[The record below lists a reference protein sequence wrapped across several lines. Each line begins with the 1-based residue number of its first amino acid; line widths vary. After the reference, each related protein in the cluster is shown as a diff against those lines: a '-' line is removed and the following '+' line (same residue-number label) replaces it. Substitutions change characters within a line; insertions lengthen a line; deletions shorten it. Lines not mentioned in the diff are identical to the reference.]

1 MSDDDYTSDEEH
13 AMPVNAPSRSHRS
26 STFDSDD
33 EAREVDELTGGGS
46 DKKHK
51 ADAQARAQARKESE
65 KTFQN
70 IMKYISDPPT
80 VTLQHS
86 KRGVAYWSGR
96 SIDGRQIN
104 FRGVTG
110 FLDDFIFPTPSSQ
123 SGETADVRSISVG
136 VDYEAE
142 ANESLRADCTPC
154 NRAPPSG
161 PHDES
166 LPDGCLARGR
176 KHGILVHHQTQQ
188 LCVAHMNGK
197 CPVNAG
203 QLSSDNYDAC
213 ALALLDFFRNL
224 NYIHLA
230 NEIVVSH
237 GQGLE
242 TDLDMATAV
251 DMLFYVAG
259 DIQETH
265 AIELKTCSIPIDR
278 PYQVGGKL
286 RFPLMDYDDTPYNRH
301 SAQVMLTIMLFEM
314 HMGQDPLVWRGFTHF
329 WLVYVNPT
337 SKKVTRIGPAQ
348 WIYDMH
354 VRSNMYRFMLSVQQG
369 QKLNDSK
376 VSRYLSQTPSHASDA
391 DARKSSSSS
400 SGAPSSGKKTPKK
413 QPSKSKKPDPSKS
426 PNPKRRC
433 SGPRDTYVSPSASG
447 ARQLQ
452 RDSSSSDE
460 DDEDEEQMDDD
471 W

>member
-1 MSDDDYTSDEEH
+1 MSDDDYTSDYEQS
-13 AMPVNAPSRSHRS
+13 MPVNAPSRSHRL

-33 EAREVDELTGGGS
+33 EAREVEELTAS
-46 DKKHK
+46 DKKQK
-51 ADAQARAQARKESE
+51 TDAHARAQARKESE

-70 IMKYISDPPT
+70 IIKFISDPPT

-86 KRGVAYWSGR
+86 RRGVAYWSGR
-96 SIDGRQIN
+96 SIDGKQIK

-110 FLDDFIFPTPSSQ
+110 FLDDFIYPTPSSQ
-123 SGETADVRSISVG
+123 NAETADVRSINVG

-142 ANESLRADCTPC
+142 ANASLRPDCAPC

-161 PHDES
+161 PSDES
-166 LPDGCLARGR
+166 LPDGCLARGT
-176 KHGILVHHQTQQ
+176 KHGILVHRQTQQ
-188 LCVAHMNGK
+188 LCLAYMNGK

-203 QLSSDNYDAC
+203 QMSSENYDAC
-213 ALALLDFFRNL
+213 ALALVDFFRNQ

-242 TDLDMATAV
+242 SDLDMATAV
-251 DMLFYVAG
+251 DMLFYIAG

-265 AIELKTCSIPIDR
+265 AIELKTCSVPIDR

-286 RFPLMDYDDTPYNRH
+286 RYPLMDYDDTPYNRH
-301 SAQVMLTIMLFEM
+301 SVQVMLTIMLFEM

-329 WLVYVNPT
+329 WLVYVNPL

-348 WIYDMH
+348 WIYDAH
-354 VRSNMYRFMLSVQQG
+354 VRANMYQFMLSVQQE
-369 QKLNDSK
+369 QKMQDSK
-376 VSRYLSQTPSHASDA
+376 IIRYLSRTPAHASAA
-391 DARKSSSSS
+391 DPHQSSCST
-400 SGAPSSGKKTPKK
+400 SGAVSHGNKTSKK

-433 SGPRDTYVSPSASG
+433 SGVSDAHRPASASISR
-447 ARQLQ
+447 APQTA
-452 RDSSSSDE
+452 SSSSDDDD
-460 DDEDEEQMDDD
+460 DDEEEEMDDD